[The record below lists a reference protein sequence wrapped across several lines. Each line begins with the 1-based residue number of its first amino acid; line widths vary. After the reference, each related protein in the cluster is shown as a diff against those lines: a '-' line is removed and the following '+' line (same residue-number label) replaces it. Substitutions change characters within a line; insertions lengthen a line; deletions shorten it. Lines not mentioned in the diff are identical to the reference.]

1 MILQCSAVIHHQ
13 LSVSHF
19 QVFSLTHSA
28 SKLLHFT
35 SLTPV
40 LVLCNFTFLVKRL
53 LALFPTRNRIDHPLS
68 AVRITFYSERLLAS
82 LPTRN
87 RIDHPLS
94 AVHVTFCSERLLAS
108 FPTRNRIHHPLSD
121 VRITFYSERLLA
133 SFLTRNRIDHPLSA
147 VRIPKTVFP
156 FENQRTHCAIV
167 IETPHGRICCVGN
180 TKFVI

>member
-19 QVFSLTHSA
+19 QVFSFTHSA

-68 AVRITFYSERLLAS
+68 A
-82 LPTRN
+82 
-87 RIDHPLS
+87 
-94 AVHVTFCSERLLAS
+94 
-108 FPTRNRIHHPLSD
+108 